1 MRESTGE
8 GVALPL
14 APPPMLPEGEFECL
28 VEGEGSAQGEGD
40 ALAVPRALPLE
51 RALPLGESEA
61 EGEGVGDSVAL
72 VTLLTVLEGEAP
84 ALREAPP
91 PSDGDAAAGLPE
103 GLPESSGEAL
113 TLALLASDA
122 VGEGDSVAVL
132 VALPPVGVTE
142 AVVLGEPEATAVCVA
157 GSVALDVALRTAEG
171 EAESLAL
178 PVSVTLGVGEA
189 EGDTERVPPC
199 WPPKSVDEGTA
210 ETEGAEEVEGTCE
223 GDARGEALGVP
234 VGVDGAELVAVTVG
248 VALAGAVALP
258 GADTV
263 GVPVT
268 VGDALASAVGEP
280 EMETVRVAPSPPR
293 LAVGCPGDGDT
304 DGEDDT
310 EGESESDGEA
320 EGEYVALGHADTETD
335 AASVAVTDT
344 VPLEHADGV
353 GVTLE
358 GPEPEATTVSVG
370 EDEMK
375 NTVPVAAAEEVLTRE
390 GDTLPEA
397 ERVRSTIV
405 SVGDSEGV
413 SDADSEGDCEGLADC
428 VALASAGEGDCVAHA
443 LVDAEGLP
451 EALPAPPL
459 EDAVLDAVAQA
470 LGEDRKPNL
479 SPLGVETCEKLTVEH
494 TVEVSEKVLESE
506 AREEME
512 GVAPPDGDTLALGVA
527 VPLRE

>member
-1 MRESTGE
+1 MRECTGE

-14 APPPMLPEGEFECL
+14 PPPPMLPEGEFEWL
-28 VEGEGSAQGEGD
+28 DEGEGRVQGDGD
-40 ALAVPRALPLE
+40 ALTVPKALPLF
-51 RALPLGESEA
+51 RALPLGVSEA
-61 EGEGVGDSVAL
+61 EGEGVEDSVKL

-84 ALREAPP
+84 ALRVAPP
-91 PSDGDAAAGLPE
+91 PGEGDAAPGLLE
-103 GLPESSGEAL
+103 WLTESGGEEL

-132 VALPPVGVTE
+132 VALPPVGVIE
-142 AVVLGEPEATAVCVA
+142 AVVLGEPEATAVRVA
-157 GSVALDVALRTAEG
+157 GCVALDEALRTAEG

-199 WPPKSVDEGTA
+199 RPPKSVDVGTA

-223 GDARGEALGVP
+223 GDTRDEALGVP
-234 VGVDGAELVAVTVG
+234 LGVAGAELVAVTEG

-258 GADTV
+258 ATDPL
-263 GVPVT
+263 GVLVT
-268 VGDALASAVGEP
+268 VGDTLASDVGEP
-280 EMETVRVAPSPPR
+280 EMETVKVAPNPPR
-293 LAVGCPGDGDT
+293 LAVGCPGDGET
-304 DGEDDT
+304 DGDDDT
-310 EGESESDGEA
+310 EGETESDGED

-353 GVTLE
+353 GVTLK
-358 GPEPEATTVSVG
+358 GPEPDATTVSVG
-370 EDEMK
+370 EEEMK
-375 NTVPVAAAEEVLTRE
+375 KTLTVAAAEDVLTRE
-390 GDTLPEA
+390 GVTLLEA
-397 ERVRSTIV
+397 ERVRSTMV
-405 SVGDSEGV
+405 SVGDREGV
-413 SDADSEGDCEGLADC
+413 SDADSEGDCEGLVDC

-451 EALPAPPL
+451 VALPAPPL
-459 EDAVLDAVAQA
+459 EDTVLEAVAQA
-470 LGEDRKPNL
+470 LGVDRKPHL
-479 SPLGVETCEKLTVEH
+479 SPLGVEICEKLTVEH
-494 TVEVSEKVLESE
+494 TVEVNEKVLESE

-512 GVAPPDGDTLALGVA
+512 GVGTPDGDRLALIVA